1 MTLGAIYTKAELVVA
16 DDGRPQQLPWED
28 WSDIDDV
35 VPHTSAW
42 MRATA
47 PSGSAAYEGR
57 VQWAGELGFGVAQL
71 SDLLGGLRGTVASNG
86 FYALE
91 GAAAGQ
97 DLATQAVPSLVMR
110 FWLWLL
116 HRFRGAG
123 FGSKAVENRG
133 G

>member
-1 MTLGAIYTKAELVVA
+1 M
-16 DDGRPQQLPWED
+16 
-28 WSDIDDV
+28 
-35 VPHTSAW
+35 
-42 MRATA
+42 
-47 PSGSAAYEGR
+47 
-57 VQWAGELGFGVAQL
+57 AQL
-71 SDLLGGLRGTVASNG
+71 SDLLGGLRRTVALNG

-91 GAAAGQ
+91 GPAAGQ

-133 G
+133 GEQHWAHLVLLESEVHRRTIAATLTGHTTRLSDRSMIGRRLSRV